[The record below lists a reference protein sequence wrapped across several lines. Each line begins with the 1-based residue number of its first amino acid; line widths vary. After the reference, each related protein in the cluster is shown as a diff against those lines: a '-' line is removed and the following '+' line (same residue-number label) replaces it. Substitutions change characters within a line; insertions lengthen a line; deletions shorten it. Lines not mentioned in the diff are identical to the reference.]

1 MLMVF
6 LVLPSTAHC
15 PPFTPLESIPEAIN
29 IQRDLNGNCISTF
42 PFDLPQAGLFIHET
56 R

>member
-6 LVLPSTAHC
+6 SVLPSAAHC
-15 PPFTPLESIPEAIN
+15 PLFTPLESIPEAIT
-29 IQRDLNGNCISTF
+29 IQRELNGNCISTF
-42 PFDLPQAGLFIHET
+42 LFDLPQAGLFIHEP

>member
-6 LVLPSTAHC
+6 SVLPSPAHC
-15 PPFTPLESIPEAIN
+15 PPPAPLESVPEAIN
-29 IQRDLNGNCISTF
+29 IQLELNDNCISTF
-42 PFDLPQAGLFIHET
+42 PFCLPQTGLFIHEP